1 VKSVWVIL
9 ASGLFFRIVLDRA
22 ALNKL
27 GLLCMALLDLSLF
40 EVTLVDLNSGRPA
53 KFAHVLAAIYLGF
66 TVIAGLS
73 NIQCADSN
81 VSYKLD
87 SGLNL
92 TNTDCGWTYA
102 KYDWVKEL
110 LACSVGVTLRSIA
123 IFYIDNPENTAATT
137 Q

>member
-1 VKSVWVIL
+1 
-9 ASGLFFRIVLDRA
+9 
-22 ALNKL
+22 
-27 GLLCMALLDLSLF
+27 MALLDLSLF

-66 TVIAGLS
+66 TVIAGLR

-123 IFYIDNPENTAATT
+123 IFYIDNPENTAAIT